1 VSAEPR
7 LPLFDDSRRLF
18 GPSLWLE
25 APGVVLEAAL
35 DPARATAEL
44 ALWRERVAAL
54 TTAVG
59 WASVPAVR
67 RDGARAMLALTA
79 PIDLLLTATL
89 VNEWAWIGAATDG
102 ERRAREGS
110 PEAEPLADRLAPAL
124 PDAIADLRERAAR
137 ESNPPLLALAA
148 RAARESVPLLL
159 DDDEITLGYGHRAR
173 TWPARELPDADDV
186 AWGELGTIPVALVT
200 GSNGK
205 TTTVRL
211 VAAMLARAGHRVG
224 HCCSDGVVIGGE
236 QVETGDW
243 SGPAGARRVLRD
255 PTVTAA
261 VLETARGGLLRRGL
275 VVPRARAAIVTNIA
289 ADHFGDYGIR
299 SHEALAEAKLGVARA
314 LGADGT
320 LVLNGDDPVLRAAA
334 DELAVRLAWFSAA
347 TPPAAVPDPAAMP
360 LTLGGAASYNLMN
373 AIGAAQ
379 VAQALGVPDAHI
391 TATLSTFGAVNAD
404 NPGRLERFEVGGVR
418 VWIDYAHNPHGLAAL
433 LAAARGTGPGGRLG
447 LLLGQAG
454 DRGDDAI
461 RALARAA
468 WAAAPDRIVLKDLD
482 GYLRGRAPGEVPGIL
497 RDELRHAGAGEDRLE
512 SATDEED
519 GVRRLLAWARPG
531 DLLVLPVHALAART
545 RAVELL
551 RRA

>member
-1 VSAEPR
+1 MSAEPP

-25 APGVVLEAAL
+25 APGVVLEASL
-35 DPARATAEL
+35 DPARADAEL
-44 ALWRERVAAL
+44 ALWRERVEAL
-54 TTAVG
+54 AGAVG
-59 WASVPAVR
+59 WASVPTVR
-67 RDGARAMLALTA
+67 RDGARAMLAFTA

-89 VNEWAWIGAATDG
+89 VNEWAWVGAATDG
-102 ERRAREGS
+102 ERRAREES
-110 PEAEPLADRLAPAL
+110 PDAERLATAL
-124 PDAIADLRERAAR
+124 PDAIADLREHASR
-137 ESNPPLLALAA
+137 ESNPPLVALAA

-173 TWPARELPDADDV
+173 TWPARELPDAAEVPWPD
-186 AWGELGTIPVALVT
+186 LGTIPVALVT

-224 HCCSDGVVIGGE
+224 LCCSDGVVIGGE

-243 SGPAGARRVLRD
+243 SGPAGARRVLSD
-255 PTVTAA
+255 PSVTAA
-261 VLETARGGLLRRGL
+261 VLEAARGGLLRRGL

-299 SHEALAEAKLGVARA
+299 TREALAEVKLGVARA

-320 LVLNGDDPVLRAAA
+320 LLLNGDDPVLRAAA
-334 DELAVRLAWFSAA
+334 KGMSVRLEWFGAA
-347 TPPAAVPDPAAMP
+347 TPPASVPAAAEMP
-360 LTLGGAASYNLMN
+360 LTLGGAAPYNVMN
-373 AIGAAQ
+373 AIGAAHL
-379 VAQALGVPDAHI
+379 AQALGVPDAVI
-391 TATLSTFGAVNAD
+391 TATLRTFGAENAD

-418 VWIDYAHNPHGLAAL
+418 VWLDYAHNPHGLSAL
-433 LAAARGTGPGGRLG
+433 LEAARGAGNGGRLG

-454 DRGDDAI
+454 DRDDDAV

-468 WAAAPDRIVLKDLD
+468 WAAAPDHIVLKDLD

-497 RDELRHAGAGEDRLE
+497 RDELLQAGAREDQLE
-512 SATDEED
+512 LATDETE